1 MSRPQRTIKK
11 SVSFSG
17 LGLFTGEETHVTLRP
32 ADPDTGVVFV
42 RTDVP
47 GKPTVR
53 ATKDNVTRRAHR
65 TSLKQGQAEVEMV
78 EHLLGALGGQQV
90 DNLIVEVDS
99 GGIPNTDGSAL
110 PFVELLTKAGVVEQN
125 APRRELE
132 LSETVAVTDGDV
144 ALIALPNSEGLSVS
158 YTLNYDTPE
167 IETQSL
173 TVRMTAETF
182 VREIAPARTF
192 LPASQVE
199 KFKVRGLGKG
209 ASYRNTLI
217 VSEEGVIDNELRFP
231 DEFVRHKILD
241 LIGDLF
247 LLEADLHAQ
256 IIAVRSGHLTNAR
269 LVDKLVE
276 VMRRREAEEGQVFLD
291 IREITKLLPHRYPML
306 LIDRVVSI
314 EGDRRAVGIKNVTSN
329 EAFFQGHFP
338 GQPIMPGVLLIEAM
352 AQLSGILFLRRLE
365 NVGKLGVLIGIDK
378 ARLRGMVVPGD
389 QVRLEAEAV
398 KVRSRMAQVR
408 ARASVEGRTVAEA
421 DLRFMLVDAE
431 AT

>member
-1 MSRPQRTIKK
+1 MSRPQRTVKK
-11 SVSFSG
+11 NTSFSG
-17 LGLFTGEETHVTLRP
+17 VGLFTGDETTVTVRP

-42 RTDVP
+42 RTDLP

-53 ATKDNVTRRAHR
+53 ASIDNLSRRAHR

-78 EHLLGALGGQQV
+78 EHMLAALHGQQI
-90 DNLIVEVDS
+90 DNAVIELDS
-99 GGIPNTDGSAL
+99 AGMPNTDGSAL
-110 PFVELLTKAGVVEQN
+110 PFVELLQKAGAVEQN

-132 LSETVAVTDGDV
+132 LTEPVAVTDGDV
-144 ALIALPNSEGLSVS
+144 VLVALPSSEGLSVS

-167 IETQSL
+167 IKTQTYSFQL
-173 TVRMTAETF
+173 NGDSFAK
-182 VREIAPARTF
+182 EIAPARTF

-199 KFKVRGLGKG
+199 EFKLRGLGKG

-217 VSEEGVIDNELRFP
+217 VSEQGIVENELRFEE
-231 DEFVRHKILD
+231 EFARHKILD

-247 LLEADLHAQ
+247 LLGADLKAQ
-256 IIAVRSGHLTNAR
+256 VVAVKSGHAANAR
-269 LVDKLVE
+269 LVEKLVE
-276 VMRRREAEEGQVFLD
+276 LMRQRETEQGQVFLD
-291 IREITKLLPHRYPML
+291 IREIMKLLPHRYPLL
-306 LIDRVVSI
+306 LIDRVVHL

-338 GQPIMPGVLLIEAM
+338 GQPIMPGVLIIEAM

-365 NVGKLGVLIGIDK
+365 NVGKLGVLIGIDNT
-378 ARLRGMVVPGD
+378 RLRRMVVPGD
-389 QVRLEAEAV
+389 QLVLEVEGIKVKSRL
-398 KVRSRMAQVR
+398 AQVR

-421 DLRFMLVDAE
+421 ELRFMLVDAD

>member
-1 MSRPQRTIKK
+1 MSRPQKTIKR

-17 LGLFTGEETHVTLRP
+17 VGLFSGQDTHVTLRP
-32 ADPDTGVVFV
+32 ADPDTGAVFV
-42 RTDVP
+42 RTDLP

-53 ATKDNVTRRAHR
+53 AAVDSLTRQAHR
-65 TSLKQGQAEVEMV
+65 TSLKQRQAEVEMV
-78 EHLLGALGGQQV
+78 EHLLAALAGQQI
-90 DNLIVEVDS
+90 DNLIIELDS
-99 GGIPNTDGSAL
+99 AGIPNTDGSAL
-110 PFVELLTKAGVVEQN
+110 PFVELLQKAGVVEQN
-125 APRRELE
+125 APKGELE
-132 LSETVAVTDGDV
+132 LSETVVVTDGDI
-144 ALIALPNSEGLSVS
+144 ALVALPNSEGLSIS
-158 YTLNYDTPE
+158 YTLDYHTPE
-167 IETQSL
+167 IQPQSL
-173 TVRMTAETF
+173 ALRLTDETF
-182 VREIAPARTF
+182 AREIAPARTF
-192 LPASQVE
+192 LPASQVDQ
-199 KFKVRGLGKG
+199 FQARGLGKG
-209 ASYRNTLI
+209 ATYRNTLI

-247 LLEADLHAQ
+247 LLGADLHAQ
-256 IIAVRSGHLTNAR
+256 IIAVRSGHTTNAR
-269 LVDKLVE
+269 LVEKLTE
-276 VMRRREAEEGQVFLD
+276 VMRRREAEEAQVFLD

-306 LIDRVVSI
+306 LIDRVVAI

-389 QVRLEAEAV
+389 QVRLEAEAI

-408 ARASVEGRTVAEA
+408 ARASVDGRTVAEA

>member
-1 MSRPQRTIKK
+1 MK
-11 SVSFSG
+11 FC
-17 LGLFTGEETHVTLRP
+17 P

-42 RTDVP
+42 RTDLP

-53 ATKDNVTRRAHR
+53 ASVDSLSRRAHR
-65 TSLKQGQAEVEMV
+65 TSLKQGPAEVEMV
-78 EHLLGALGGQQV
+78 EHLLAALAGAEI
-90 DNLIVEVDS
+90 DNLMVEVDS
-99 GGIPNTDGSAL
+99 PGIPNTDGSAL
-110 PFVELLTKAGVVEQN
+110 PFVDLIRKAGVVEQN
-125 APRRELE
+125 APKRELE
-132 LSETVAVTDGDV
+132 LAETVAVTDGEV
-144 ALIALPNSEGLSVS
+144 ALVALPTSEGLSIS
-158 YTLNYDTPE
+158 YTLSYDTAE

-173 TVRMTAETF
+173 TFRMTPESF
-182 VREIAPARTF
+182 LREIAPARTF

-199 KFKVRGLGKG
+199 QFRVRGLGKG
-209 ASYRNTLI
+209 ATYRNTLI
-217 VSEEGVIDNELRFP
+217 VSDEGVVDNELRFP

-241 LIGDLF
+241 LLGDLF
-247 LLEADLHAQ
+247 LLGADLNAQ
-256 IIAVRSGHLTNAR
+256 VIALRSGHATNAR
-269 LVDKLVE
+269 LVEKLTE
-276 VMRRREAEEGQVFLD
+276 VMLRQEAEQGQLFLD

-314 EGDRRAVGIKNVTSN
+314 EGDRRAVGIKNVTTN

-352 AQLSGILFLRRLE
+352 AQLAGILFLRRLE

-421 DLRFMLVDAE
+421 DLRFMLVDAD